1 MLIYK
6 RIITETVN
14 IKDKENKISNV
25 DYNKKIWL
33 LGILV
38 YDHTM
43 ISKQNDIENN
53 NKNKNVGFKH
63 K

>member
-1 MLIYK
+1 MLMYK

-25 DYNKKIWL
+25 DYNKKIYLFNW
-33 LGILV
+33 LV
-38 YDHTM
+38 YDHTLT
-43 ISKQNDIENN
+43 SKQNDIEGNR
-53 NKNKNVGFKH
+53 NKNVGFKH